1 MGDLLVSEHRKKE
14 RKKIKDFVKLTML
27 ISAVLVFMFVGLYV
41 GDTLQAESARNSYA
55 NLISKGYEPA
65 QYTISEKYVDVY
77 GRMYSRDEAYFFSI
91 DLGNGDTAVEVSKN
105 VYDRYIPGDSVTGIL
120 VGKTFVLNPET

>member
-1 MGDLLVSEHRKKE
+1 MDKP
-14 RKKIKDFVKLTML
+14 KDVVKLTLL

-55 NLISKGYEPA
+55 NLISKGYEPS
-65 QYTISEKYVDVY
+65 QHTISEKYVDVY
-77 GRMYSRDEAYFFSI
+77 GRMYSRDEAYFFNI
-91 DLGNGDTAVEVSKN
+91 DLGNGDIAVEVGKN

-120 VGKTFVLNPET
+120 VGKTFVLKPET